1 MKEKFKDLDKC
12 ITIIREVFGNLR
24 ILIESVIGPATH
36 YDDDPDYYI
45 EMTLYPSKFLGD
57 ISKEEFRKKSL
68 KVYSILRQ
76 KGYRDI
82 CEKVVIRK
90 GWSSYEDK
98 ISL

>member
-1 MKEKFKDLDKC
+1 MKERFKDLDKC
-12 ITIIREVFGNLR
+12 IVIIREVFGNPR
-24 ILIESVIGPATH
+24 ILIESVIDPATH

-45 EMTLYPSKFLGD
+45 EITLYTSKCFGD

-68 KVYSILRQ
+68 KVYFILRQ

-90 GWSSYEDK
+90 GWSSCEDK

>member
-12 ITIIREVFGNLR
+12 IAIIYEVFGGPR
-24 ILIESVIGPATH
+24 ILIESVIDP
-36 YDDDPDYYI
+36 DDEEPDYYI
-45 EMTLYPSKFLGD
+45 EITICPLKSFDD
-57 ISKEEFRKKSL
+57 INISRKDFRKKSL
-68 KVYSILRQ
+68 KVYSMLRE

-90 GWSSYEDK
+90 GWSSCEDK